1 MIDRLRAQQFAI
13 LLLAVSVAALPLPAK
28 AQPYYPTKAVT
39 IITGAGAGS
48 APDVIL
54 RIIADRLTQ
63 IWQQQLVI
71 LNRPGGGGLIAVQAA
86 STADRDGYTLFMAIS
101 STLTV
106 LPETQSKLP
115 MDLNRDLV
123 PIGLLGVLPMVFAA
137 HPSLGVSTMPELI
150 ALAKK
155 RPGQVL
161 YGAGR
166 GTIPHLTGELLSRR
180 AGIELTF
187 IPYPTAARAAQDAIT
202 GTLSLFIEAIPALA
216 APVQS
221 GSLKALAV
229 ASKTRLP
236 NYPDW
241 PTVAETLPAI
251 GRFESIGWLVLMAPA
266 GSPDTIIQKVN
277 RDLLKVAEQHDVQ
290 QRFETLGAY
299 VRPLAPEETA
309 AFIRSEQDLWRPV
322 VREVLTEQ

>member
-63 IWQQQLVI
+63 IW
-71 LNRPGGGGLIAVQAA
+71 
-86 STADRDGYTLFMAIS
+86 LFMAIS